1 MISYLLLPPSK
12 QIIIPPNCTTLFFCI
27 FSLTVQNSINSF
39 IHIIQIPT
47 TTTHSH
53 SNSVIQSKSKLEQ
66 HTTRQTFQLPFHAF
80 AFGVTPEKN
89 VYDTLLVVEITH
101 SHHSPHS
108 PRLASLVHFLLP
120 PTLLLMSEAFFF
132 SLSRY
137 TQPRVVASPNGFFI
151 FSSLSFLFFAS
162 PPFFA
167 NESLSISLSYVF
179 PFPSSIKFDYN
190 KPE

>member
-1 MISYLLLPPSK
+1 M
-12 QIIIPPNCTTLFFCI
+12 PPNRTMLFFCM

-39 IHIIQIPT
+39 IHIIHIPT

-53 SNSVIQSKSKLEQ
+53 SNSVIQSESKLEQ

-80 AFGVTPEKN
+80 AFGVTPEKEH
-89 VYDTLLVVEITH
+89 VPHLTSRRDHTH

-120 PTLLLMSEAFFF
+120 ATLLLMSEAFYF

-137 TQPRVVASPNGFFI
+137 TPPRVVALASPNGFFI
-151 FSSLSFLFFAS
+151 FSSLAFLVFFAS
-162 PPFFA
+162 PPFFC
-167 NESLSISLSYVF
+167 
-179 PFPSSIKFDYN
+179 
-190 KPE
+190 

>member
-1 MISYLLLPPSK
+1 M
-12 QIIIPPNCTTLFFCI
+12 
-27 FSLTVQNSINSF
+27 FSLTVQNSITSF

-53 SNSVIQSKSKLEQ
+53 SNSVILSKSKLEQ

-80 AFGVTPEKN
+80 AFGVTPEKERVRHLTSRRDHTDIHN
-89 VYDTLLVVEITH
+89 
-101 SHHSPHS
+101 SPHS

-132 SLSRY
+132 
-137 TQPRVVASPNGFFI
+137 
-151 FSSLSFLFFAS
+151 LSFSIHTTTCRCKPQRLFHLFFAFFSFS
-162 PPFFA
+162 PPPLFLLM
-167 NESLSISLSYVF
+167 SLSLSLSYYF

>member
-1 MISYLLLPPSK
+1 M
-12 QIIIPPNCTTLFFCI
+12 LFFCM
-27 FSLTVQNSINSF
+27 FSLTLHNSINSF
-39 IHIIQIPT
+39 IHIIRIPT

-80 AFGVTPEKN
+80 AFGVTPEKEH
-89 VYDTLLVVEITH
+89 VPHLTSRRDHTH
-101 SHHSPHS
+101 IHHSPHS

-120 PTLLLMSEAFFF
+120 PTLLLMSEAFYF

-151 FSSLSFLFFAS
+151 FSSLSFLFRL
-162 PPFFA
+162 PPFLPV
-167 NESLSISLSYVF
+167 NLSLSLSLTFFRSQVRL
-179 PFPSSIKFDYN
+179 SSIIINPNERKKKKKKKGGN
-190 KPE
+190 SVH

>member
-1 MISYLLLPPSK
+1 M
-12 QIIIPPNCTTLFFCI
+12 
-27 FSLTVQNSINSF
+27 QNSINSF
-39 IHIIQIPT
+39 VHIIRIPT
-47 TTTHSH
+47 TITHSH

-66 HTTRQTFQLPFHAF
+66 NTTRQTFQLPFHAF
-80 AFGVTPEKN
+80 AFGVTPEKEH
-89 VYDTLLVVEITH
+89 VPHLTRRRDHTH
-101 SHHSPHS
+101 IHNSPHS

-120 PTLLLMSEAFFF
+120 PTLLLMSEAFYF

-151 FSSLSFLFFAS
+151 FYSLSFLFRL

-167 NESLSISLSYVF
+167 NESPSISLSLSYVF

-190 KPE
+190 EPE